1 MEYVC
6 FEVNLHHVEEIE
18 GKFGIKVNFESFLKY
33 EDNVTMKQLIKSKL
47 NFIEKSNKFNSSKRT
62 KREKFLTMYFS
73 KG

>member
-47 NFIEKSNKFNSSKRT
+47 NFIERNLISLIVLKEP
-62 KREKFLTMYFS
+62 REKSF
-73 KG
+73 